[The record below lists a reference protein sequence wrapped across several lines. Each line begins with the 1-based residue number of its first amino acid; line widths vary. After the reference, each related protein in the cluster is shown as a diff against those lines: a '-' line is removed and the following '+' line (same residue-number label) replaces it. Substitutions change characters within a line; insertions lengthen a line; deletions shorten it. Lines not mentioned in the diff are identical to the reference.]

1 MVETKKTEPPSYD
14 AAVECLEELE
24 NMLTTTAI
32 KIEETPV
39 GKNFQTKRRS
49 RPHFLVRPY
58 FLVRGQR
65 SFS

>member
-39 GKNFQTKRRS
+39 GKNVQTKRRS
-49 RPHFLVRPY
+49 RPY
-58 FLVRGQR
+58 F
-65 SFS
+65 